1 MPWLTSPWQANH
13 REGKKLL
20 VLCKGQGSNQDMREE
35 TGLKNEN
42 GSK

>member
-1 MPWLTSPWQANH
+1 MPWLTSPWQANL
-13 REGKKLL
+13 REGKKLP
-20 VLCKGQGSNQDMREE
+20 VLARAGQQQDVAEE